1 MVTKKPVIDFVNS
14 PSELPKTA
22 AEREAMLTRAP
33 APQAPAA
40 EPVGQPVDQ
49 APASEAVGQPVEQ
62 TAAQPA
68 RPGRR
73 SRKASATV
81 SPSDRVCTVAI
92 RLSKEEYLEV
102 HDFCHQIF
110 KDTGV
115 ITSMATVGKEALLK
129 HVRKGAR

>member
-1 MVTKKPVIDFVNS
+1 MVAKKPVIDFVNS

-22 AEREAMLTRAP
+22 AEREAMLARAP

-40 EPVGQPVDQ
+40 E
-49 APASEAVGQPVEQ
+49 AVGQPVEQ
-62 TAAQPA
+62 APVAEPAQPA

-73 SRKASATV
+73 SRKAASV
-81 SPSDRVCTVAI
+81 NPSDRVCTVAI
-92 RLSKEEYLEV
+92 RLSKDEYLEV

-115 ITSMATVGKEALLK
+115 ITSMAVVGKEALLK
-129 HVRKGAR
+129 HIRKGAR

>member
-22 AEREAMLTRAP
+22 AEREAMLSRAP
-33 APQAPAA
+33 APQAPVA
-40 EPVGQPVDQ
+40 EPVDQ
-49 APASEAVGQPVEQ
+49 APAAEAVGQPVEQ
-62 TAAQPA
+62 APVAEPAQPA

-81 SPSDRVCTVAI
+81 NPSDRVCTVAI
-92 RLSKEEYLEV
+92 RLSRDEYLEV
-102 HDFCHQIF
+102 HNHCLQVFL
-110 KDTGV
+110 DTGA

-129 HVRKGAR
+129 HIRKGAR